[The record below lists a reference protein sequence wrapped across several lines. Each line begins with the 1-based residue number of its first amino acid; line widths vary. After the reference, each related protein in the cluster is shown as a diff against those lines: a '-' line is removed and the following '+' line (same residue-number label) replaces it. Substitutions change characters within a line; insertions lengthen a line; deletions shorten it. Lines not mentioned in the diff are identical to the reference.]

1 MSALAWTAEQVRRMN
16 PAAWQ
21 PASWRQSEASRA
33 RFLAAIGREWRSGPE
48 VARLLGVHPTHALRL
63 LREAAAAGAIER
75 REGFKRRLQYRRVGR

>member
-1 MSALAWTAEQVRRMN
+1 MTPITWTAEQIRRLDPSTRT
-16 PAAWQ
+16 PA
-21 PASWRQSEASRA
+21 WRQSEASRA